1 MDERRGMNYSK
12 AMFTAI
18 FIVSSFWEEDTDM
31 KKECINNARWFLV
44 FDKIFEIICCFF
56 VIVTLYVSMNYITDI
71 TLEEQIFLYVF
82 IAAVLSVIV
91 CVGRMHARMIYQI
104 KIEDNEIICYCGCKT
119 KGRKFEKD
127 NLESMVETSDK
138 YILKFCNGKKIWA
151 NKKYFRPVIIKD
163 NKSHKGIYPTDF
175 AGVKV
180 ENKETRGI
188 IK

>member
-1 MDERRGMNYSK
+1 MFSYLLSDEHLYDWGWRK
-12 AMFTAI
+12 I
-18 FIVSSFWEEDTDM
+18 LEEDADM
-31 KKECINNARWFLV
+31 KKEYINNARLFLI
-44 FDKIFEIICCFF
+44 FDKIFEIICCIFA
-56 VIVTLYVSMNYITDI
+56 IVTLYVAVNLITDL
-71 TLEEQIFLYVF
+71 TVEGQIFLCVF
-82 IAAVLSVIV
+82 IVTVLIVIC
-91 CVGRMHARMIYQI
+91 CVGRIHACMIYQI

-138 YILKFCNGKKIWA
+138 YILKFCNGKKLWA

-175 AGVKV
+175 GGVKV

>member
-1 MDERRGMNYSK
+1 
-12 AMFTAI
+12 MFTAI

-119 KGRKFEKD
+119 KEE
-127 NLESMVETSDK
+127 NL
-138 YILKFCNGKKIWA
+138 KKI
-151 NKKYFRPVIIKD
+151 I
-163 NKSHKGIYPTDF
+163 
-175 AGVKV
+175 
-180 ENKETRGI
+180 
-188 IK
+188 

>member
-1 MDERRGMNYSK
+1 
-12 AMFTAI
+12 
-18 FIVSSFWEEDTDM
+18 
-31 KKECINNARWFLV
+31 
-44 FDKIFEIICCFF
+44 
-56 VIVTLYVSMNYITDI
+56 MNYITDI

-138 YILKFCNGKKIWA
+138 YILKFCKGKKLWA

-163 NKSHKGIYPTDF
+163 NKSHIGIYPTVF

-180 ENKETRGI
+180 ENKKTRGI